1 VTGASRIDAASHPR
15 RGFHVRRRRVGDR
28 VFLLFGTAIHPLD
41 GLALTV
47 WDMCDGR
54 TAVGEIVL
62 RCAALHPG
70 LGVADVAQRVVAAL
84 SAFEANGLTWRDFTG
99 TGAGAPT
106 APDPLW
112 CAILQLFHEHPGRDW
127 REGVPQEE
135 QARIVERFLRI
146 LYEFDASGRGHAL
159 DAADERAFRERMLT
173 AARERPAGFARE
185 VRDICALRYWKYR
198 RDEYKIVIVTER
210 SVYSGD
216 LDHRR

>member
-1 VTGASRIDAASHPR
+1 MTGAMRIDAASHPR

-41 GLALTV
+41 GLALAV
-47 WDMCDGR
+47 WDLCDGR

-62 RCAALHPG
+62 RCAALNPA
-70 LGVADVAQRVVAAL
+70 LDVAAVAQRVVEVL
-84 SAFEANGLTWRDFTG
+84 SGFEAHGLTWRDFTG
-99 TGAGAPT
+99 AGAPP
-106 APDPLW
+106 APAPAW
-112 CAILQLFHEHPGRDW
+112 GAVLQLFHEHADRDW

-135 QARIVERFLRI
+135 QARIVARFVRI
-146 LYEFDASGRGHAL
+146 LYEFDASARGHAL
-159 DAADERAFRERMLT
+159 EPADEQAFRERML
-173 AARERPAGFARE
+173 ACARERPADFAAA
-185 VRDICALRYWKYR
+185 VRDLCALRYWKYR